1 MDVALKLNFGVFL
14 LHILFLPSSIPCDLL
29 NFRQSNDNL
38 SVFPTNFLFGTAS
51 SAYQYEG
58 AYLSDG
64 KSLNNWDVY
73 SHKPGNT
80 IIDGSNA
87 DIAVNHYHQYQEDI
101 ELMHSLGV
109 NSYRFS
115 ISWARILPKGRF
127 GKINEAGIGFYDN
140 LIDALLVK
148 GIQPFVTLT
157 HIDLPQ
163 ELEDRYGSWLSPQ
176 SQEDFAYFADIC
188 FKSFG
193 DRVKYWITFNEPDYQ
208 VMYGYRTGEF
218 PPLRCSWPYGN
229 CTDGDSE
236 KEPFIAAHNIILA
249 HLAAVR
255 IYRTKYQESQGGS
268 IGIVLH
274 CDWYEPISNSIADK
288 LAAER
293 VQAFTINWFLEPIIY
308 GRYPHEMQNI
318 LGPTL
323 PELSTT
329 EKLNKGLDFIGI
341 NHYSGFY
348 VQDCMFS
355 ACEPGPGTS
364 RTEGFWGRSSTKNG
378 IPIGEPTDLA
388 WLNVY
393 PQGMEKII
401 TYLKE
406 KYLNIP
412 MIITENG
419 YGDMN
424 KAESIT
430 EERLRDVK
438 RVEYMAAYLDAL
450 ATAIRKGAN
459 VKGYFA
465 WSLLDNF
472 EWNSG
477 FTVKFGLHH
486 VDHKTL
492 MRRPKLSATWYKNF
506 LTEVKEH
513 QQTGY
518 AKDSPVYY

>member
-1 MDVALKLNFGVFL
+1 
-14 LHILFLPSSIPCDLL
+14 
-29 NFRQSNDNL
+29 
-38 SVFPTNFLFGTAS
+38 
-51 SAYQYEG
+51 
-58 AYLSDG
+58 
-64 KSLNNWDVY
+64 
-73 SHKPGNT
+73 
-80 IIDGSNA
+80 
-87 DIAVNHYHQYQEDI
+87 
-101 ELMHSLGV
+101 MHSLGV